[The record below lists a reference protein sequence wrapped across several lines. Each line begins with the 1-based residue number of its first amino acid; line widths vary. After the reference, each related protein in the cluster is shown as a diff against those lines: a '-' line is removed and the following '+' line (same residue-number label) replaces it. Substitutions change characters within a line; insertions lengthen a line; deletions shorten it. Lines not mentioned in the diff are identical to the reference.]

1 MSGDAQAQGASILVA
16 EDESMVRMIAVETL
30 RDAGFEVHEAS
41 DGAEA
46 LALLQK
52 GVKVDLLISDIKMP
66 RMNGYQ
72 LVEAGRALRP
82 EMKVLL
88 MTGYAQDPI
97 PDSMTRAGIR
107 VLYKPFNVDEL
118 SVLAQHALSGRPTT
132 ENH

>member
-1 MSGDAQAQGASILVA
+1 MSGSSEAQGASILVA

-30 RDAGFEVHEAS
+30 RDAGFEVFEAS
-41 DGAEA
+41 DGVEA
-46 LALLQK
+46 LALLEK

-72 LVEAGRALRP
+72 LVEAGKALRP

-118 SVLAQHALSGRPTT
+118 SVWAQRVLSGQPTG
-132 ENH
+132 ESN

>member
-1 MSGDAQAQGASILVA
+1 MNGGSASILVA

-30 RDAGFEVHEAS
+30 RDAGFEVFEAS
-41 DGAEA
+41 DGVEA

-72 LVEAGRALRP
+72 LVEAGKALRP
-82 EMKVLL
+82 DMKVLL

-118 SVLAQHALSGRPTT
+118 SVWAQRALTGQPAG
-132 ENH
+132 EEH